1 MKKPINEIL
10 GERIKLE
17 RKKQGYTRESF
28 AEEIEVSTRFLA
40 DLENGKVGVS
50 ISTLKVI
57 SCKLNVSSDYL
68 IGISDPDSL
77 SLSREQIIMKLN
89 KIPDKHIEKV
99 NTILSCIAD
108 MTE

>member
-10 GERIKLE
+10 GERVKAQ
-17 RKKQGYTRESF
+17 RKSQGYTRESF

-40 DLENGKVGVS
+40 DLEGGKVGVS
-50 ISTLKVI
+50 ISTLKAI
-57 SCKLNVSSDYL
+57 ALKLNVSSDYL
-68 IGISDPDSL
+68 IGLTSPDEL
-77 SLSREQIIMKLN
+77 CLVREQAVKKLN
-89 KIPDKHIEKV
+89 RIPDTHIEKV